1 VQPIPWLQKGL
12 EWLAA
17 NWVTFALDLLV
28 LVVILIVGKIIIGAI
43 CRVTARVLNG
53 ANQVSEIL
61 ESFTIELLR
70 KLLWII
76 VLMIA
81 LGQVGIN
88 VAPLIAGL
96 GIAGFILGF
105 AFQETL
111 GNLASGLMV
120 LINQPFNKGDFV
132 EAGGVAGVVQ
142 DLNLMAT
149 TLTTPDNKKVVV
161 PNKSIWGSSITNY
174 SAMPTRRVDLVMGIS
189 YGADIGKARDIISE
203 VLSGQELVLDDPEPT
218 VEVVA
223 MADSSVNLV
232 VRPWCNSSDYWAVY
246 FAVNRAVKEAF
257 DREGIEIP
265 FPQMDVHHHGLP
277 ESR

>member
-1 VQPIPWLQKGL
+1 VQPIPWLQKGT

-17 NWVTFALDLLV
+17 NWANFAVDLLV
-28 LVVILIVGKIIIGAI
+28 LILILIVGKIAISGI
-43 CRVTARVLNG
+43 CRVTERVLNR
-53 ANQVSEIL
+53 ARQVSEIL

-120 LINQPFNKGDFV
+120 LINQPFNKGDFI
-132 EAGGVAGVVQ
+132 EAGGVAGTVQ

-161 PNKSIWGSSITNY
+161 PNSAIWGASITNY
-174 SAMPTRRVDLVMGIS
+174 SAMDTRRVDMVIGIS
-189 YGADIGKARDIISE
+189 YGSDIGKARDIISGILTANE
-203 VLSGQELVLDDPEPT
+203 QVLDDPEPT
-218 VEVVA
+218 IEVVE

-232 VRPWCNSSDYWAVY
+232 VRPWCNTPDYWAVY
-246 FAVNRAVKEAF
+246 FAVNRAVKETF

-265 FPQMDVHHHGLP
+265 FPQMDVHHHGQP
-277 ESR
+277 ASS

>member
-1 VQPIPWLQKGL
+1 MQAIPWLQKGL

-17 NWVTFALDLLV
+17 NWATFAVDLLV
-28 LVVILIVGKIIIGAI
+28 LVLILIAGKIVIGGI
-43 CRVTARVLNG
+43 CRVTARSLSR
-53 ANQVSEIL
+53 ARQVSEIL
-61 ESFTIELLR
+61 ENFAIDILR
-70 KLLWII
+70 KVLWII

-111 GNLASGLMV
+111 GNLAAGLMV

-132 EAGGVAGVVQ
+132 EAGGVSGTVQ

-161 PNKSIWGSSITNY
+161 PNSTIWGSSITNY
-174 SAMPTRRVDLVMGIS
+174 SAMETRRVDMVVGIS
-189 YGADIGKARDIISE
+189 YGSDIGKARDIISGILDASE
-203 VLSGQELVLDDPEPT
+203 PVLDDPAP
-218 VEVVA
+218 VIEVVE

-232 VRPWCNSSDYWAVY
+232 VRPWCKTPDYWPLY
-246 FAVNRAVKEAF
+246 FALNREIKEAF

-277 ESR
+277 STS